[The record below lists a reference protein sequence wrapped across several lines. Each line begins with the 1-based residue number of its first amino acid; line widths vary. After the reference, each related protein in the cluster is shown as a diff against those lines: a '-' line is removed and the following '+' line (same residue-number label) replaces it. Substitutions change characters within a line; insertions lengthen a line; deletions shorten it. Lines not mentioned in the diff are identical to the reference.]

1 MRWVA
6 DGFSLPADL
15 TPNPPFFAQVE
26 DVRQVPAS
34 RHVAPAVEF
43 DLVDLKASRSERSQ
57 TQVADELERDGHVGV
72 GLVVLDIA
80 ESQSPEGIARFS
92 ETGGTAVV
100 ELDFKGFDKVS
111 GKEDAGVEA
120 DALDAKAGTQVNV
133 DVFTQWIDVSLGG
146 SALADIY
153 HIAAVDDALQGALKC
168 GSGNIAHIRRSDAR
182 RAALLADQLE

>member
-57 TQVADELERDGHVGV
+57 AQVADELERDGHVGV

-146 SALADIY
+146 SALADVY
-153 HIAAVDDALQGALKC
+153 HIAAVDDALQRALKC
-168 GSGNIAHIRRSDAR
+168 GSGNIAHVRRSDAG